1 MTTDNGQRT
10 TECEDRAI
18 PSIPFI
24 VHKYNYTD
32 NGQMWGDRAILKQN
46 SQFGD
51 SEKAGSSGKCCES
64 FESGNSVEFG
74 NSD

>member
-1 MTTDNGQRT
+1 
-10 TECEDRAI
+10 
-18 PSIPFI
+18 
-24 VHKYNYTD
+24 
-32 NGQMWGDRAILKQN
+32 MWGDRAILKQN